1 MSAFKALVDLSE
13 LEPIQGC
20 SDYLHSHVA
29 SNFVNAKQEQKNV
42 SLTSVLAQAVDYGH
56 PQLAEEAHSYLE
68 GLEGKAAIRY
78 GKASRPWRW

>member
-56 PQLAEEAHSYLE
+56 PNWRRKL
-68 GLEGKAAIRY
+68 IPT
-78 GKASRPWRW
+78 SRA